1 MYLKRLKIT
10 NQEGLI
16 RNIEFHSGLNLIVDN
31 TSENDYTETGN
42 SVGKTTVLRLVD
54 FCMGKDG
61 KVVYTDPADNG
72 GVHTEVKEFLQNTKV
87 EIELTMT
94 RNWTNDDIV
103 IRRDFNSG
111 RKAVRTI
118 NGVQYKAE
126 NFELALSE
134 HILGFT
140 TTKPTFRQII
150 SHNIRY
156 SELSLTNVLKTL
168 NSYTSD
174 AEYEAL
180 YLFMFGCQ
188 IDDTDRRQE
197 LIEKIKTEQAFKKRL
212 EKSNNKSTY
221 RTLLGLV
228 DAKIEALQKKKATLN
243 VNPDFEKN
251 LGALT
256 DVKCKLNAIGAELA
270 TLKLKQET
278 VCEARKEIEEQ
289 RSEIDS
295 QQLATIYQ
303 QAKALIPNMQKT
315 FEELL
320 SYHNKMVESR
330 SRFVA
335 ISLPMLAKKIET
347 LEKQLKSLLIQEEEL
362 ANIVTKSDTYEDLE
376 ELISEMNQEYQKKGE
391 YENQIQQIEIVE
403 TAISKAEE
411 DIKSIDED
419 LFSNEFR
426 DQVQDSINHFNILF
440 TDVSKQLYDEE
451 YVLKVDAVN
460 YRNTGKYIYKF
471 SAFNANLS
479 SGKKMGEISCFDI
492 AYTMFARDNGIPH
505 LPFLLNDKRELMSDN
520 QLVAIAQIVEREDIQ
535 FVASILKDKLPTEL
549 QDSRYYIAELSK
561 HDKLFKIEE

>member
-1 MYLKRLKIT
+1 MYLKRLKII
-10 NQEGLI
+10 NQEGLV
-16 RNIEFHSGLNLIVDN
+16 RNIKFNSGLNLIVDN
-31 TSENDYTETGN
+31 TPENDRTETGN
-42 SVGKTTVLRLVD
+42 SVGKTTLRLVD

-61 KVVYTDPADNG
+61 KVIYTDPADNG
-72 GVHTEVKEFLQNTKV
+72 SVHTEVKEFLQNTKV

-94 RNWTNDDIV
+94 RNWTNDDVV

-126 NFELALSE
+126 DFESALSE

-168 NSYTSD
+168 NPYTSD

-188 IDDTDRRQE
+188 IDETDRRQE

-243 VNPDFEKN
+243 VNPDFEKS
-251 LGALT
+251 LEALN
-256 DVKCKLNAIGAELA
+256 DVKFKLNAIGAELA
-270 TLKLKQET
+270 TLKLKQDT
-278 VCEARKEIEEQ
+278 VREAQKEIEEQ
-289 RSEIDS
+289 HSDIDS

-303 QAKALIPNMQKT
+303 QAKALIPDIQKT

-335 ISLPMLAKKIET
+335 ISLPILAKKIEK
-347 LEKQLKSLLIQEEEL
+347 LEKELKSLLIQEEEL
-362 ANIVTKSDTYEDLE
+362 TNIVTKSDTYEDLE

-403 TAISKAEE
+403 TTISEAEE
-411 DIKSIDED
+411 AIKSIDED
-419 LFSNEFR
+419 LFSDEFR
-426 DQVQDSINHFNILF
+426 DQVQDSINRFNILF

-460 YRNTGKYIYKF
+460 YRNTGRYIYKF

-520 QLVAIAQIVEREDIQ
+520 QLVAIAQIVEREEIQ

-549 QDSRYYIAELSK
+549 QESRYYIVELSK
-561 HDKLFKIEE
+561 HNKLFRIEG

>member
-10 NQEGLI
+10 NQEGLV

-31 TSENDYTETGN
+31 TPENDRTETGN

-61 KVVYTDPADNG
+61 KVIYTDPADNG
-72 GVHTEVKEFLQNTKV
+72 SVHTEVKEFLQNTKV
-87 EIELTMT
+87 EVEFTMT
-94 RNWTNDDIV
+94 RNWTNDDVV
-103 IRRDFNSG
+103 IRRDFSSG

-126 NFELALSE
+126 DFESALSE
-134 HILGFT
+134 HILGFI

-168 NSYTSD
+168 DPYTSD
-174 AEYEAL
+174 AQYEAL

-188 IDDTDRRQE
+188 IDETDRRQE

-228 DAKIEALQKKKATLN
+228 DAKIEALQIKKATLN
-243 VNPDFEKN
+243 VNPDFEKS
-251 LGALT
+251 LGALN
-256 DVKCKLNAIGAELA
+256 DVKFRLNAIGAELA
-270 TLKLKQET
+270 TLKLKQDT
-278 VCEARKEIEEQ
+278 VREAQKEIEEQ
-289 RSEIDS
+289 HSEIDS

-303 QAKALIPNMQKT
+303 QAKALVPNIQKT

-330 SRFVA
+330 SRFIA
-335 ISLPMLAKKIET
+335 MSLPMLAKKIEK
-347 LEKQLKSLLIQEEEL
+347 LEKELQSLLIQEEEL

-376 ELISEMNQEYQKKGE
+376 ELISEMNQEYQRKGE

-403 TAISKAEE
+403 TAISEAEE
-411 DIKSIDED
+411 AIKGIDKD

-426 DQVQDSINHFNILF
+426 DQVQNSINRFNILF

-460 YRNTGKYIYKF
+460 YRNTGRYIYKF

-492 AYTMFARDNGIPH
+492 AYTMFAKDNGIPH
-505 LPFLLNDKRELMSDN
+505 LSFLLNDKRELMSDN

-561 HDKLFKIEE
+561 HDKLFRIEG

>member
-10 NQEGLI
+10 NHEGLV

-31 TSENDYTETGN
+31 TPENDRTETGN

-61 KVVYTDPADNG
+61 KVIYTDPADNG
-72 GVHTEVKEFLQNTKV
+72 SVHTEVKEFLLNTKV
-87 EIELTMT
+87 EIELTLM
-94 RNWTNDDIV
+94 RNWTNDDVV

-111 RKAVRTI
+111 RKAIRAI

-126 NFELALSE
+126 DFEAALSE

-140 TTKPTFRQII
+140 TAKPSFRQII

-168 NSYTSD
+168 NPYTSD

-188 IDDTDRRQE
+188 IDETERRQE
-197 LIEKIKTEQAFKKRL
+197 LIEKIKTEQSFKKRL

-251 LGALT
+251 LGALN
-256 DVKCKLNAIGAELA
+256 DVKFKLNAIGAELA
-270 TLKLKQET
+270 TLKLKQDT
-278 VCEARKEIEEQ
+278 VREAQKEIEEQ
-289 RSEIDS
+289 HSEIDS
-295 QQLATIYQ
+295 EQLAAIYQ
-303 QAKALIPNMQKT
+303 QAKALIPDIQKT

-335 ISLPMLAKKIET
+335 TSLPILANKIER
-347 LEKQLKSLLIQEEEL
+347 LEKELKSLLIQEEEL
-362 ANIVTKSDTYEDLE
+362 SNIVTKSDTYEDLE

-403 TAISKAEE
+403 AAISEAEE
-411 DIKSIDED
+411 AIKSIDDD
-419 LFSNEFR
+419 LFSDEFR
-426 DQVQDSINHFNILF
+426 NQVQDSINRFNVLF

-460 YRNTGKYIYKF
+460 YRNTGRCIYKF

-520 QLVAIAQIVEREDIQ
+520 QLVAIAQIVEQENIQ
-535 FVASILKDKLPTEL
+535 FVASILKDKLPVEL

-561 HDKLFKIEE
+561 HDKLFRIEG

>member
-10 NQEGLI
+10 NQEGLV

-31 TSENDYTETGN
+31 TPENDRTETGN

-54 FCMGKDG
+54 FCLGKDG
-61 KVVYTDPADNG
+61 KVIYTDPADNG
-72 GVHTEVKEFLQNTKV
+72 SVHTEVKEFLQNTKV
-87 EIELTMT
+87 EVELTMT
-94 RNWTNDDIV
+94 RNWTNDDVV
-103 IRRDFNSG
+103 IRRDFSSG

-126 NFELALSE
+126 DFESALSE
-134 HILGFT
+134 HILGFI

-168 NSYTSD
+168 DPYTSD
-174 AEYEAL
+174 AQYEAL

-188 IDDTDRRQE
+188 IDETDRRQE

-228 DAKIEALQKKKATLN
+228 DAKIEALQIKKATLN
-243 VNPDFEKN
+243 VNPDFEKS
-251 LGALT
+251 LGALN
-256 DVKCKLNAIGAELA
+256 DVKFKLNAIGAELA
-270 TLKLKQET
+270 TLKLKQDT
-278 VCEARKEIEEQ
+278 VREAQKEIEEQ
-289 RSEIDS
+289 HSEIDS

-303 QAKALIPNMQKT
+303 QAKALVPNIQKT

-330 SRFVA
+330 SRFIA
-335 ISLPMLAKKIET
+335 MSLPMLAKKIEK
-347 LEKQLKSLLIQEEEL
+347 LEKELKSLLIQEEEL
-362 ANIVTKSDTYEDLE
+362 TNIVTKSDTYEDLE
-376 ELISEMNQEYQKKGE
+376 ELISEMNQEYQRKGE

-403 TAISKAEE
+403 TAISEAEE
-411 DIKSIDED
+411 AIKGIDED

-426 DQVQDSINHFNILF
+426 DQVQNSINRFNILF
-440 TDVSKQLYDEE
+440 TDVSKLLYDEE

-460 YRNTGKYIYKF
+460 YRNTGRYIYKF

-505 LPFLLNDKRELMSDN
+505 LSFLLNDKRELMSDN

-561 HDKLFKIEE
+561 HDKLFRIEG

>member
-10 NQEGLI
+10 NQEGLV

-31 TSENDYTETGN
+31 TPENDRTETGN
-42 SVGKTTVLRLVD
+42 SVGKTTVLRLID

-61 KVVYTDPADNG
+61 KVIYTDPADNG
-72 GVHTEVKEFLQNTKV
+72 SVHTEVKEFLLNTKV

-94 RNWTNDDIV
+94 RNWVNDDVV
-103 IRRDFNSG
+103 IRRDFSSG

-126 NFELALSE
+126 DFESALSE
-134 HILGFT
+134 HIWGFT

-168 NSYTSD
+168 NPYTSD

-188 IDDTDRRQE
+188 IDETDRRQE
-197 LIEKIKTEQAFKKRL
+197 LIEKIKTEQTFKKRL

-228 DAKIEALQKKKATLN
+228 DSKIEALQKKKASLN
-243 VNPDFEKN
+243 VNPDFEKS
-251 LGALT
+251 LGDLN
-256 DVKCKLNAIGAELA
+256 DVKFKLNAIGAELA
-270 TLKLKQET
+270 TLKLKQDT
-278 VCEARKEIEEQ
+278 VREAQKEIEEQ
-289 RSEIDS
+289 HSEIDS

-303 QAKALIPNMQKT
+303 QAKALIPNIQKT

-330 SRFVA
+330 SRFIA
-335 ISLPMLAKKIET
+335 MSLPMLAKKIEK
-347 LEKQLKSLLIQEEEL
+347 LEKELKSLLIQEEEL

-403 TAISKAEE
+403 TAISEAEE
-411 DIKSIDED
+411 AIKSIDED

-426 DQVQDSINHFNILF
+426 DQVQNSINRFNLLF

-451 YVLKVDAVN
+451 YVLKVDTVN
-460 YRNTGKYIYKF
+460 YRSTGSYIYKF

-492 AYTMFARDNGIPH
+492 AYTMFARDNGIPY
-505 LPFLLNDKRELMSDN
+505 LSFLLNDKRELMSDN

-535 FVASILKDKLPTEL
+535 FVASILKDKLPIEL

-561 HDKLFKIEE
+561 HDKLFRIEE

>member
-10 NQEGLI
+10 NQEGLV

-31 TSENDYTETGN
+31 TPENDRTETGN

-61 KVVYTDPADNG
+61 KVIYTDPADNG
-72 GVHTEVKEFLQNTKV
+72 SVHTEVKEFLQNTKV
-87 EIELTMT
+87 EVELTMT
-94 RNWTNDDIV
+94 RNWTNDDVV
-103 IRRDFNSG
+103 IRRDFSSG

-126 NFELALSE
+126 DFESALSE
-134 HILGFT
+134 HILGFI

-168 NSYTSD
+168 DPYTSD
-174 AEYEAL
+174 AQYEAL

-188 IDDTDRRQE
+188 IDETDRRQE

-228 DAKIEALQKKKATLN
+228 DAKIEALQIKKATLN
-243 VNPDFEKN
+243 VNPDFEKS
-251 LGALT
+251 LGALN
-256 DVKCKLNAIGAELA
+256 DVKFKLNAIGAELA
-270 TLKLKQET
+270 TLKLKQDT
-278 VCEARKEIEEQ
+278 VREAQKEIEEQ
-289 RSEIDS
+289 HSEIDS

-303 QAKALIPNMQKT
+303 QAKALVPNIQKT

-330 SRFVA
+330 SRFIA
-335 ISLPMLAKKIET
+335 MSLPMLAKKIEK
-347 LEKQLKSLLIQEEEL
+347 LEKELQSLLIQEEEL

-376 ELISEMNQEYQKKGE
+376 ELISEMNQEYQRKGE

-403 TAISKAEE
+403 TAISEAEE
-411 DIKSIDED
+411 AIKGIDKD

-426 DQVQDSINHFNILF
+426 DQVQNSINRFNILF

-460 YRNTGKYIYKF
+460 YRNTGRYIYKF

-492 AYTMFARDNGIPH
+492 AYTMFAKDNGIPH
-505 LPFLLNDKRELMSDN
+505 LSFLLNDKRELMSDN

-561 HDKLFKIEE
+561 HDKLFRIEG

>member
-1 MYLKRLKIT
+1 MYLKRLTIT
-10 NQEGLI
+10 NQEGLV

-31 TSENDYTETGN
+31 TPENDRTETGN

-61 KVVYTDPADNG
+61 KVIYTDPADNG
-72 GVHTEVKEFLQNTKV
+72 SIHTEVKEFLQNTKV

-94 RNWTNDDIV
+94 RNWTNDDVI
-103 IRRDFNSG
+103 IRRDLNSG

-126 NFELALSE
+126 DFESALSE

-168 NSYTSD
+168 NPYTSD

-188 IDDTDRRQE
+188 IDETDRRQE

-243 VNPDFEKN
+243 INPDFEKK
-251 LGALT
+251 LGTLNE
-256 DVKCKLNAIGAELA
+256 VKFKLNAIGAELA
-270 TLKLKQET
+270 TLRLKQDT
-278 VCEARKEIEEQ
+278 VREAQKEIEEQ
-289 RSEIDS
+289 HSEIDS

-303 QAKALIPNMQKT
+303 QAKALIPNIQKT

-335 ISLPMLAKKIET
+335 TSLPMLAKKIEK
-347 LEKQLKSLLIQEEEL
+347 LEQELKSLLIQEEEL
-362 ANIVTKSDTYEDLE
+362 TNIVTKSDTYEDLE

-403 TAISKAEE
+403 TAIFEAEE
-411 DIKSIDED
+411 AIKSIDED
-419 LFSNEFR
+419 LFSDEFR
-426 DQVQDSINHFNILF
+426 DQVQDSINRFNILF
-440 TDVSKQLYDEE
+440 TNVSKLLYDEE
-451 YVLKVDAVN
+451 YVLKVDAIN
-460 YRNTGKYIYKF
+460 YRNTGRYIYKF

-535 FVASILKDKLPTEL
+535 FVASILKDKLPAEL

-561 HDKLFKIEE
+561 HDKLFRIKG

>member
-10 NQEGLI
+10 NQEGLV

-31 TSENDYTETGN
+31 TPENDRTETGN

-61 KVVYTDPADNG
+61 KVIYTDPADNG
-72 GVHTEVKEFLQNTKV
+72 SVHTEVKEFLQNTKV
-87 EIELTMT
+87 EVELTMT

-103 IRRDFNSG
+103 IRRDFSSG

-126 NFELALSE
+126 DFESALSE
-134 HILGFT
+134 HILGFI

-168 NSYTSD
+168 DPYTSD
-174 AEYEAL
+174 AQYEAL

-188 IDDTDRRQE
+188 IDETDRRQE

-228 DAKIEALQKKKATLN
+228 DAKIEALQIKKATLN

-251 LGALT
+251 LGALN
-256 DVKCKLNAIGAELA
+256 DVKFRLNAIGAELA
-270 TLKLKQET
+270 TLKLKQDT
-278 VCEARKEIEEQ
+278 VREAQKEIEEQ
-289 RSEIDS
+289 HSEIDS

-303 QAKALIPNMQKT
+303 QAKALVPNIQKT

-330 SRFVA
+330 SRFIA
-335 ISLPMLAKKIET
+335 MSLPMLAKKIEK
-347 LEKQLKSLLIQEEEL
+347 LEKELKSLLIQEEEL

-376 ELISEMNQEYQKKGE
+376 ELISEMNQEYQRKGE

-403 TAISKAEE
+403 TAISEAEE
-411 DIKSIDED
+411 AIKGIDKD

-426 DQVQDSINHFNILF
+426 DQVQNSINRFNILF

-460 YRNTGKYIYKF
+460 YRNTGRYIYKF

-479 SGKKMGEISCFDI
+479 SGKKMGEI
-492 AYTMFARDNGIPH
+492 
-505 LPFLLNDKRELMSDN
+505 
-520 QLVAIAQIVEREDIQ
+520 
-535 FVASILKDKLPTEL
+535 
-549 QDSRYYIAELSK
+549 
-561 HDKLFKIEE
+561 

>member
-10 NQEGLI
+10 NQEGLV

-31 TSENDYTETGN
+31 TPENDRTETGN

-61 KVVYTDPADNG
+61 KVIYTDPADNG
-72 GVHTEVKEFLQNTKV
+72 SVHTEVKEFLQNTKV
-87 EIELTMT
+87 EVELTMT
-94 RNWTNDDIV
+94 CNWTNDDIV
-103 IRRDFNSG
+103 IRRDFSSG

-118 NGVQYKAE
+118 NGMQYKAE
-126 NFELALSE
+126 DFESALSE
-134 HILGFT
+134 HILGFI

-168 NSYTSD
+168 DPYTSD
-174 AEYEAL
+174 AQYEAL

-188 IDDTDRRQE
+188 IDETDRRQE

-228 DAKIEALQKKKATLN
+228 DAKIEALQIKKATLN
-243 VNPDFEKN
+243 VNPDFEKS
-251 LGALT
+251 LGALN
-256 DVKCKLNAIGAELA
+256 DVKFKLNAIGAELA
-270 TLKLKQET
+270 TLKLKQDT
-278 VCEARKEIEEQ
+278 VREAQKEIEEQ
-289 RSEIDS
+289 HSEIDS

-303 QAKALIPNMQKT
+303 QAKALVPNIQKT

-330 SRFVA
+330 SRFIA
-335 ISLPMLAKKIET
+335 MSLPMLAKKIEK
-347 LEKQLKSLLIQEEEL
+347 LEKELKSLLIQEEEL

-376 ELISEMNQEYQKKGE
+376 ELISEMNQEYQRKGE

-403 TAISKAEE
+403 TAISEAEE
-411 DIKSIDED
+411 AIKGIDKD

-426 DQVQDSINHFNILF
+426 DQVQNSINRFNILF
-440 TDVSKQLYDEE
+440 TNVSKQLYDEE

-460 YRNTGKYIYKF
+460 YRNTGRYIYKF

-505 LPFLLNDKRELMSDN
+505 LSFLLNDKRELMSDN

-561 HDKLFKIEE
+561 HDKLFRIER

>member
-10 NQEGLI
+10 NQEGLV

-31 TSENDYTETGN
+31 TPENDRTETGN

-54 FCMGKDG
+54 FCLGKDG
-61 KVVYTDPADNG
+61 KVIYTDPADNG
-72 GVHTEVKEFLQNTKV
+72 SVHTEVKEFLQNTKV
-87 EIELTMT
+87 EVELTMT
-94 RNWTNDDIV
+94 RNWTNDDVV
-103 IRRDFNSG
+103 IRRDFSSG

-126 NFELALSE
+126 DFESALSE
-134 HILGFT
+134 HILGFI

-168 NSYTSD
+168 DPYTSD
-174 AEYEAL
+174 AQYEAL

-188 IDDTDRRQE
+188 IDETDRRQE

-228 DAKIEALQKKKATLN
+228 DAKIEALQIKKATLN
-243 VNPDFEKN
+243 VNPDFEKT
-251 LGALT
+251 LGALN
-256 DVKCKLNAIGAELA
+256 DVKFKLNAIGAELA
-270 TLKLKQET
+270 TLKLKQDT
-278 VCEARKEIEEQ
+278 VREAQKEIEEQ
-289 RSEIDS
+289 HSEIDS

-303 QAKALIPNMQKT
+303 QAKALVPNIQKT

-330 SRFVA
+330 SRFIA
-335 ISLPMLAKKIET
+335 MSLPMLAKKIEK
-347 LEKQLKSLLIQEEEL
+347 LEKELKSLLIQEEEL

-376 ELISEMNQEYQKKGE
+376 ELISEMNQEYQRKGE

-403 TAISKAEE
+403 TAISEAEE
-411 DIKSIDED
+411 AIKGIDED

-426 DQVQDSINHFNILF
+426 DQVQNSINRFNILF
-440 TDVSKQLYDEE
+440 TDVSKLLYDEE

-460 YRNTGKYIYKF
+460 YRNTGRYIYKF

-505 LPFLLNDKRELMSDN
+505 LSFLLNDKRELMSDN

-561 HDKLFKIEE
+561 HDKLFRIEG

>member
-10 NQEGLI
+10 NQEGLV

-31 TSENDYTETGN
+31 TPENDRTETGN

-61 KVVYTDPADNG
+61 KVIYTDPADNG
-72 GVHTEVKEFLQNTKV
+72 SVHTEVKEFLQNTKV
-87 EIELTMT
+87 EVELTMT
-94 RNWTNDDIV
+94 RNWTNDDVV
-103 IRRDFNSG
+103 IRRDFSSG

-126 NFELALSE
+126 DFESALSE
-134 HILGFT
+134 HILGFI

-168 NSYTSD
+168 DPYTSD
-174 AEYEAL
+174 AQYEAL

-188 IDDTDRRQE
+188 IDETDRRQE

-228 DAKIEALQKKKATLN
+228 DAKIEALQIKKATLN
-243 VNPDFEKN
+243 VNPDFEKS
-251 LGALT
+251 LGALN
-256 DVKCKLNAIGAELA
+256 DVKFRLNAIGAELA
-270 TLKLKQET
+270 TLKLKQDT
-278 VCEARKEIEEQ
+278 VREAQKEIEEQ
-289 RSEIDS
+289 HSEIDS

-303 QAKALIPNMQKT
+303 QAKALVPNIQKT

-330 SRFVA
+330 SRFIA
-335 ISLPMLAKKIET
+335 MSLPMLAKKIEK
-347 LEKQLKSLLIQEEEL
+347 LEKELQSLLIQEEEL

-376 ELISEMNQEYQKKGE
+376 ELISEMNQEYQRKGE

-403 TAISKAEE
+403 TAISEAEE
-411 DIKSIDED
+411 AIKGIDKD

-426 DQVQDSINHFNILF
+426 DQVQNSINRFNILF

-460 YRNTGKYIYKF
+460 YRNTGRYIYKF

-492 AYTMFARDNGIPH
+492 AYTMFAKDNGIPH
-505 LPFLLNDKRELMSDN
+505 LSFLLNDKRELMSDN

-561 HDKLFKIEE
+561 HDKLFRIEG

>member
-10 NQEGLI
+10 NQEGLV

-31 TSENDYTETGN
+31 TPENDRTETGN

-61 KVVYTDPADNG
+61 KVIYTDPADNG
-72 GVHTEVKEFLQNTKV
+72 SVHTEVKEFLQNTKV
-87 EIELTMT
+87 EVELTMT

-103 IRRDFNSG
+103 IRRDFSSG

-126 NFELALSE
+126 DFESALSE
-134 HILGFT
+134 HILEFI

-168 NSYTSD
+168 DPYTSD
-174 AEYEAL
+174 AQYEAL

-188 IDDTDRRQE
+188 IDETDRRQE

-228 DAKIEALQKKKATLN
+228 DAKIEALQIKKATLN
-243 VNPDFEKN
+243 VNPDFEKS
-251 LGALT
+251 LGALN
-256 DVKCKLNAIGAELA
+256 DVKFRLNAIGAELA
-270 TLKLKQET
+270 TLKLKQDT
-278 VCEARKEIEEQ
+278 VREAQKEIEEQ
-289 RSEIDS
+289 HSEIDS

-303 QAKALIPNMQKT
+303 QAKALVPNIQKT

-330 SRFVA
+330 SRFIA
-335 ISLPMLAKKIET
+335 MSLPMLAKKIEK
-347 LEKQLKSLLIQEEEL
+347 LEKELQSLLIQEEEL

-376 ELISEMNQEYQKKGE
+376 ELISEMNQEYQRKGE

-403 TAISKAEE
+403 TAISEAEE
-411 DIKSIDED
+411 AIKGIDKD

-426 DQVQDSINHFNILF
+426 DQVQNSINRFNILF

-460 YRNTGKYIYKF
+460 YRNTGRYIYKF

-505 LPFLLNDKRELMSDN
+505 LSFLLNDKRELMSDN

-561 HDKLFKIEE
+561 HDKLFRIEG

>member
-10 NQEGLI
+10 NQEGLV
-16 RNIEFHSGLNLIVDN
+16 RNIDFHPGLNLIVDN
-31 TSENDYTETGN
+31 TAENDRTETGN

-61 KVVYTDPADNG
+61 KVIYTDPADNG
-72 GVHTEVKEFLQNTKV
+72 SVHTEVKEFLQKTKV

-94 RNWTNDDIV
+94 RNWTNDDVV

-111 RKAVRTI
+111 RKAVRII

-126 NFELALSE
+126 DFESALSE

-156 SELSLTNVLKTL
+156 SELSLTNVLRTL
-168 NSYTSD
+168 NPYTSD
-174 AEYEAL
+174 TEYEAL

-188 IDDTDRRQE
+188 IDETDRRQE

-228 DAKIEALQKKKATLN
+228 DAKIEALQKKKVTLN
-243 VNPDFEKN
+243 VNPDFEKK
-251 LGALT
+251 LGALN
-256 DVKCKLNAIGAELA
+256 DVKFKLNAIGAELA
-270 TLKLKQET
+270 TLKLKQDT
-278 VCEARKEIEEQ
+278 VREAKKEIEEQ
-289 RSEIDS
+289 YSEVDS

-303 QAKALIPNMQKT
+303 QAKALIPNIQRT

-335 ISLPMLAKKIET
+335 LSLPLLAKKIEK
-347 LEKQLKSLLIQEEEL
+347 LEKELKSLLIKEEEL
-362 ANIVTKSDTYEDLE
+362 TNIVTKSDTYEDLE

-403 TAISKAEE
+403 DAISEAEE
-411 DIKSIDED
+411 AIKSIDED
-419 LFSNEFR
+419 LFSDEFR
-426 DQVQDSINHFNILF
+426 DQVQDSINRFNVLF

-460 YRNTGKYIYKF
+460 YRNTGRCIYKF

-561 HDKLFKIEE
+561 HDKLFRIEG

>member
-16 RNIEFHSGLNLIVDN
+16 RNIEFHPGLNLIVDN
-31 TSENDYTETGN
+31 TPENDRTETGN

-61 KVVYTDPADNG
+61 KVIYTDPADNG
-72 GVHTEVKEFLQNTKV
+72 SVHTEVKEFLLNTKV
-87 EIELTMT
+87 EIELTLT
-94 RNWTNDDIV
+94 RNWTNDDVV
-103 IRRDFNSG
+103 IRRDFNNG
-111 RKAVRTI
+111 RKAIRSI

-126 NFELALSE
+126 NFESVLSE

-140 TTKPTFRQII
+140 TTKPSFRQII

-168 NSYTSD
+168 HPYTND
-174 AEYEAL
+174 AVYEAL

-188 IDDTDRRQE
+188 IDETERRQE

-228 DAKIEALQKKKATLN
+228 DAKIEVLQKKKATLN
-243 VNPDFEKN
+243 VNPDFEKS
-251 LGALT
+251 LGALN
-256 DVKCKLNAIGAELA
+256 DVKFKLNAIGAELA
-270 TLKLKQET
+270 TLKLKQDT
-278 VCEARKEIEEQ
+278 VREAQKEIKEQ
-289 RSEIDS
+289 HSEIDS

-303 QAKALIPNMQKT
+303 QAKALIPTIQKT

-320 SYHNKMVESR
+320 SYHNKMIESR
-330 SRFVA
+330 ARFVA
-335 ISLPMLAKKIET
+335 TSLPILAKKIER
-347 LEKQLKSLLIQEEEL
+347 LEQELKNLLIQEEEL
-362 ANIVTKSDTYEDLE
+362 SNIVTKSDTYEDLE

-391 YENQIQQIEIVE
+391 YENQVQQIEIVE
-403 TAISKAEE
+403 TAIAEAEE
-411 DIKSIDED
+411 AIKSIDED
-419 LFSNEFR
+419 LFSDEFR
-426 DQVQDSINHFNILF
+426 EQVQDSINRFNILF
-440 TDVSKQLYDEE
+440 TGVSKQLYDEE

-460 YRNTGKYIYKF
+460 YRNTGRCIYKF

-492 AYTMFARDNGIPH
+492 AYTIFARDNGIPH
-505 LPFLLNDKRELMSDN
+505 LSFLLNDKRELMSDN
-520 QLVAIAQIVEREDIQ
+520 QLVAIAQIVEQEDIQ
-535 FVASILKDKLPTEL
+535 FVASILKDKLPVEL
-549 QDSRYYIAELSK
+549 QDHRYYIAELSK
-561 HDKLFKIEE
+561 HDKLFRIEG

>member
-10 NQEGLI
+10 NQEGLV
-16 RNIEFHSGLNLIVDN
+16 RNIDFHPGLNLIVDN
-31 TSENDYTETGN
+31 TPENDRTETGN

-61 KVVYTDPADNG
+61 KVIYTDPADNG
-72 GVHTEVKEFLQNTKV
+72 SVHTEVKEFLQNTKV

-94 RNWTNDDIV
+94 RNWTNDDVI

-111 RKAVRTI
+111 RKAVRII

-126 NFELALSE
+126 DFESALSE

-156 SELSLTNVLKTL
+156 SELSLTNVLRTL
-168 NSYTSD
+168 NPYTSD
-174 AEYEAL
+174 TEYEAL

-188 IDDTDRRQE
+188 IDETDRRQE

-228 DAKIEALQKKKATLN
+228 DAKIEALQKKKVTLN
-243 VNPDFEKN
+243 VNPDFEKK
-251 LGALT
+251 LGALN
-256 DVKCKLNAIGAELA
+256 DVKFKLNAIGAELA
-270 TLKLKQET
+270 TLKLKQDT
-278 VCEARKEIEEQ
+278 VREAKKEIEEQ
-289 RSEIDS
+289 YSEVDS

-303 QAKALIPNMQKT
+303 QAKALIPNIQKT

-335 ISLPMLAKKIET
+335 LSLPLLAKKIEK
-347 LEKQLKSLLIQEEEL
+347 LEKELKSLLIKEEEL
-362 ANIVTKSDTYEDLE
+362 TNIVTKSDTYEDLE

-403 TAISKAEE
+403 DAISEAEE
-411 DIKSIDED
+411 AIKSIDED
-419 LFSNEFR
+419 LFSDEFR
-426 DQVQDSINHFNILF
+426 DQVQDSINRFNVLF

-460 YRNTGKYIYKF
+460 YRNTGRCIYKF

-561 HDKLFKIEE
+561 HDKLFRIEG

>member
-10 NQEGLI
+10 NQEGLV

-31 TSENDYTETGN
+31 TPENDRTETGN
-42 SVGKTTVLRLVD
+42 SIGKTTVLRLVD

-61 KVVYTDPADNG
+61 KVIYTDPADNG
-72 GVHTEVKEFLQNTKV
+72 SVHTEVKEFLQNTKV
-87 EIELTMT
+87 EVELTMT

-103 IRRDFNSG
+103 IRRDFSSG

-126 NFELALSE
+126 DFESALSE
-134 HILGFT
+134 HILGFI

-168 NSYTSD
+168 DPYTSD
-174 AEYEAL
+174 AQYEAL

-188 IDDTDRRQE
+188 IDETDRRQE

-228 DAKIEALQKKKATLN
+228 DAKIEALQIKKATLN
-243 VNPDFEKN
+243 VNPDFEKS
-251 LGALT
+251 LGALN
-256 DVKCKLNAIGAELA
+256 DVKFRLNAIGAELA
-270 TLKLKQET
+270 TLKLKQDT
-278 VCEARKEIEEQ
+278 VREAQKEIEEQ
-289 RSEIDS
+289 HSEIDS

-303 QAKALIPNMQKT
+303 QAKALVPNIQKT

-330 SRFVA
+330 SRFIA
-335 ISLPMLAKKIET
+335 MSLPMLAKKIEK
-347 LEKQLKSLLIQEEEL
+347 LEKELKSLLIQEEEL

-376 ELISEMNQEYQKKGE
+376 ELISEMNQEYQRKGE

-403 TAISKAEE
+403 TAISEAEE
-411 DIKSIDED
+411 AIKGIDKD

-426 DQVQDSINHFNILF
+426 DQVQNSINRFNILF

-460 YRNTGKYIYKF
+460 YRNTGRYIYKF

-505 LPFLLNDKRELMSDN
+505 LSFLLNDKRELMSDN

-549 QDSRYYIAELSK
+549 QDSCYYIAELSK
-561 HDKLFKIEE
+561 HDKLFRIEG

>member
-10 NQEGLI
+10 NQEGLV

-31 TSENDYTETGN
+31 TPENDRTETGN

-61 KVVYTDPADNG
+61 KVIYTDPADNG
-72 GVHTEVKEFLQNTKV
+72 SVHTEVKEFLQNTKV
-87 EIELTMT
+87 EVELTMT
-94 RNWTNDDIV
+94 RNWTNDDVV
-103 IRRDFNSG
+103 IRRDFSSG

-126 NFELALSE
+126 DFESALSE
-134 HILGFT
+134 HILGFI

-168 NSYTSD
+168 DPYTSD
-174 AEYEAL
+174 AQYEAL

-188 IDDTDRRQE
+188 IDETDRRQE
-197 LIEKIKTEQAFKKRL
+197 LIEKIKTEQAFKKQL

-228 DAKIEALQKKKATLN
+228 DAKIEALQIKKATLN
-243 VNPDFEKN
+243 VNPDFEKS
-251 LGALT
+251 LGALN
-256 DVKCKLNAIGAELA
+256 DVKFRLNAIGAELA
-270 TLKLKQET
+270 TLKLKQDT
-278 VCEARKEIEEQ
+278 VREAQKEIEEQ
-289 RSEIDS
+289 HSEIDS

-303 QAKALIPNMQKT
+303 QAKALVPNIQKT

-330 SRFVA
+330 SRFIA
-335 ISLPMLAKKIET
+335 MSLPMLAKKIEK
-347 LEKQLKSLLIQEEEL
+347 LEKELQSLLIQEEEL

-376 ELISEMNQEYQKKGE
+376 ELISEMNQEYQRKGE

-403 TAISKAEE
+403 TAISEAEE
-411 DIKSIDED
+411 AIKGIDKD

-426 DQVQDSINHFNILF
+426 DQVQNSINRFNILF

-460 YRNTGKYIYKF
+460 YRNTGRYIYKF

-505 LPFLLNDKRELMSDN
+505 LSFLLNDKRELMSDN

-561 HDKLFKIEE
+561 HDKLFRIEG

>member
-10 NQEGLI
+10 NQEGLV

-31 TSENDYTETGN
+31 TPENDRTETGN

-61 KVVYTDPADNG
+61 KVIYTDPADNG
-72 GVHTEVKEFLQNTKV
+72 SVHTEVKEFLQNTKV
-87 EIELTMT
+87 EVELTMT
-94 RNWTNDDIV
+94 RNWTNDDVV
-103 IRRDFNSG
+103 IRRDFSSG

-126 NFELALSE
+126 DFESALSE
-134 HILGFT
+134 HILGFI

-168 NSYTSD
+168 DPYTSD
-174 AEYEAL
+174 AQYEAL

-188 IDDTDRRQE
+188 IDETDRRQE

-228 DAKIEALQKKKATLN
+228 DAKIEALQIKKATLN
-243 VNPDFEKN
+243 VNPDFEKS
-251 LGALT
+251 LGALN
-256 DVKCKLNAIGAELA
+256 DVKFRLNAIGAELA
-270 TLKLKQET
+270 TLKLKQDI
-278 VCEARKEIEEQ
+278 VREAQKEIEEQ
-289 RSEIDS
+289 HSEIDS

-303 QAKALIPNMQKT
+303 QAKALVPNIQKT

-330 SRFVA
+330 SRFIA
-335 ISLPMLAKKIET
+335 MSLPMLAKKIEK
-347 LEKQLKSLLIQEEEL
+347 LEKELQSLLIQEEEL

-376 ELISEMNQEYQKKGE
+376 ELISEMNQEYQRKGE

-403 TAISKAEE
+403 TAISEAEE
-411 DIKSIDED
+411 AIKGIDKD

-426 DQVQDSINHFNILF
+426 DQVQNSINRFNILF

-460 YRNTGKYIYKF
+460 YRNTGRYIYKF

-492 AYTMFARDNGIPH
+492 AYTMFAKDNGIPH
-505 LPFLLNDKRELMSDN
+505 LSFLLNDKRELMSDN

-561 HDKLFKIEE
+561 HDKLFRIEG

>member
-10 NQEGLI
+10 NQEGLV

-31 TSENDYTETGN
+31 TPENDRTETGN

-61 KVVYTDPADNG
+61 KVIYTDPADNG
-72 GVHTEVKEFLQNTKV
+72 SVHTEVKEFLQNTKV
-87 EIELTMT
+87 EVELTMT
-94 RNWTNDDIV
+94 RNWTNDDVV
-103 IRRDFNSG
+103 IRRDFSSG

-126 NFELALSE
+126 DFESALSE
-134 HILGFT
+134 HILGFI

-168 NSYTSD
+168 DPYTSD
-174 AEYEAL
+174 AQYEAL

-188 IDDTDRRQE
+188 IDETDRRQE

-228 DAKIEALQKKKATLN
+228 DAKIEALQIKKATLN
-243 VNPDFEKN
+243 VNPDFEKS
-251 LGALT
+251 LGALN
-256 DVKCKLNAIGAELA
+256 DVKFRLNAIGAELA
-270 TLKLKQET
+270 TLKLKQDT
-278 VCEARKEIEEQ
+278 VREAQKEIEEQ
-289 RSEIDS
+289 HSEIDS

-303 QAKALIPNMQKT
+303 QAKALVPNIQKT

-330 SRFVA
+330 SRFIA
-335 ISLPMLAKKIET
+335 MSLPMLAKKIEK
-347 LEKQLKSLLIQEEEL
+347 LEKELQSLLIQEEEL

-376 ELISEMNQEYQKKGE
+376 ELISEMNQEYQRKGE

-403 TAISKAEE
+403 TAISEAEE
-411 DIKSIDED
+411 AIKGIDKD

-426 DQVQDSINHFNILF
+426 DQVQNSINRFNILF

-460 YRNTGKYIYKF
+460 YRNTGRYIYKF

-505 LPFLLNDKRELMSDN
+505 LSFLLNDKRELMSDN

-561 HDKLFKIEE
+561 HDKLFRIEG

>member
-10 NQEGLI
+10 NQEGLV

-31 TSENDYTETGN
+31 TPENDRTETGN

-61 KVVYTDPADNG
+61 KVIYTDPADNG
-72 GVHTEVKEFLQNTKV
+72 SVHTEVKEFLQNTKV
-87 EIELTMT
+87 EVELTMT
-94 RNWTNDDIV
+94 RNWTNDDVV
-103 IRRDFNSG
+103 IRRDFSSG

-126 NFELALSE
+126 DFESALSE
-134 HILGFT
+134 HILGFI

-168 NSYTSD
+168 DPYTSD
-174 AEYEAL
+174 AQYEAL

-188 IDDTDRRQE
+188 IDETDRRQE

-228 DAKIEALQKKKATLN
+228 DAKIEALQIKKATLN
-243 VNPDFEKN
+243 VNPDFEKS
-251 LGALT
+251 LGALN
-256 DVKCKLNAIGAELA
+256 DVKFRLNAIGAELA
-270 TLKLKQET
+270 TLKLKQDT
-278 VCEARKEIEEQ
+278 VREAQKEIEEQ
-289 RSEIDS
+289 HSEIDS

-303 QAKALIPNMQKT
+303 QAKALVPNIQKT

-330 SRFVA
+330 SRFIA
-335 ISLPMLAKKIET
+335 MSLPMLAKKIEK
-347 LEKQLKSLLIQEEEL
+347 LEKELQSLLIQEEEL

-376 ELISEMNQEYQKKGE
+376 ELISEMNQEYQRKGE

-403 TAISKAEE
+403 TAISEAEE
-411 DIKSIDED
+411 AIKGIDKD
-419 LFSNEFR
+419 LFSNVFR
-426 DQVQDSINHFNILF
+426 DQVQNSINRFNILF

-460 YRNTGKYIYKF
+460 YRNTGRYIYKF

-492 AYTMFARDNGIPH
+492 AYTMFAKDNGIPH
-505 LPFLLNDKRELMSDN
+505 LSFLLNDKRELMSDN

-561 HDKLFKIEE
+561 HDKLFRIEG